1 MQDYSKRILILR
13 RIGAVLAGMAVGVVL
28 SLGTDQVLHVLKV
41 YPPWGESMSDSLFL
55 LATSYR
61 LVYGVIGSYVM
72 ARLAPDQPMKHA
84 LAGGVIGVVVSTL
97 GAVATWNH
105 QPPLGPHWYPVA
117 LIVTAMPCAW
127 LGGKL
132 RIRQLHQSGNS

>member
-41 YPPWGESMSDSLFL
+41 YPPWGESMSDPLFL
-55 LATSYR
+55 LATAYR

-127 LGGKL
+127 VGGKL